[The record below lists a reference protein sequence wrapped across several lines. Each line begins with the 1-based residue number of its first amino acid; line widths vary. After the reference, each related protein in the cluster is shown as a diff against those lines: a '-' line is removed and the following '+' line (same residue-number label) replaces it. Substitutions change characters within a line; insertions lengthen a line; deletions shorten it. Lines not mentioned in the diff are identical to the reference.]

1 MWYVKSIEERGVW
14 GERGGGEV
22 VCVCA
27 GEEAE
32 MCVCMCAHERERES
46 GKKSET
52 RSAARVCQALS
63 YKSVLSSQLYEY
75 AVEDIELC

>member
-32 MCVCMCAHERERES
+32 VCVFMCAHEKERER
-46 GKKSET
+46 GKE
-52 RSAARVCQALS
+52 ARPG
-63 YKSVLSSQLYEY
+63 QL
-75 AVEDIELC
+75 

>member
-14 GERGGGEV
+14 GEREGGEV

-32 MCVCMCAHERERES
+32 VCVCMCAHERERER
-46 GKKSET
+46 GKKG
-52 RSAARVCQALS
+52 RPG
-63 YKSVLSSQLYEY
+63 QL
-75 AVEDIELC
+75 